1 MLSGCTSDIAKS
13 IDEQLSEYAGMP
25 CSSQN
30 LAAGG
35 AYCNRPRT
43 EMMQAQMYCYKTLG
57 STTCYR
63 DKNPYDTEKSE
74 RVRPVMELESHGA
87 DIMTAE
93 EYELRQIMASQAA
106 VDTQKTDN

>member
-1 MLSGCTSDIAKS
+1 
-13 IDEQLSEYAGMP
+13 
-25 CSSQN
+25 
-30 LAAGG
+30 
-35 AYCNRPRT
+35 
-43 EMMQAQMYCYKTLG
+43 MMQAQMYCYKTLG